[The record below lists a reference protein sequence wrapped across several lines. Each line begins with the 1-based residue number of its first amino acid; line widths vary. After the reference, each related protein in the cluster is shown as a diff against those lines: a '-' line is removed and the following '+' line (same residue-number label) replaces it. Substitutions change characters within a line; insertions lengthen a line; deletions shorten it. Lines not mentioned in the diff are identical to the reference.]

1 MTANLFF
8 DNSRELWWKRMI
20 LDTHWCAPI
29 TFTWLEFT
37 SLEIQYIDNLL
48 FILGRKK
55 SRNCGK
61 SFNYFHLLIQQP
73 LFDVILMNV
82 CKVLRSEIV
91 LNILFFF
98 SHYFDSSLSMFIV
111 FISKRKNTQE
121 IHISEYMQGN
131 CQRVCSKY
139 EFRNKHE
146 IGLINQ
152 PNLIKMPLVRP
163 EQCTRCDMLGAL

>member
-91 LNILFFF
+91 LNILFF
-98 SHYFDSSLSMFIV
+98 SLIILTAACLCLSSSFRKEKTHKKFTLVNICKETVNEYVRSTSFEISMKSV
-111 FISKRKNTQE
+111 
-121 IHISEYMQGN
+121 
-131 CQRVCSKY
+131 
-139 EFRNKHE
+139 
-146 IGLINQ
+146 
-152 PNLIKMPLVRP
+152 
-163 EQCTRCDMLGAL
+163 